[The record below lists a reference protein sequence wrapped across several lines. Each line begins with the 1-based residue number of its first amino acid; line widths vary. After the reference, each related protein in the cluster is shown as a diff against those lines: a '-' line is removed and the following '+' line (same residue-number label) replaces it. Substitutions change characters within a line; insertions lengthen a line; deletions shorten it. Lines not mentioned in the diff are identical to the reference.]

1 MQTSPF
7 RLISVSS
14 LPRILSLLA
23 LVSALPAQVI
33 DPPTRIGLPQ
43 DWTHRH
49 VVFNRQLLSRHP
61 ELAAAEPRVLH
72 QFLQRMPYSTA
83 VLSGVSDEAP
93 SSTMHRDWSVNLGA
107 GKVAFGMSPVKY
119 GFDVNAPPAVPTTL
133 PRSVWMSPV

>member
-1 MQTSPF
+1 MVLLLRSGPVLDWEGLLQTLAF
-7 RLISVSS
+7 RLISA
-14 LPRILSLLA
+14 LNLHCMLSLLV
-23 LVSALPAQVI
+23 LVSALTAQVT

-93 SSTMHRDWSVNLGA
+93 SSTMHRDWNVNLGG
-107 GKVAFGMSPVKY
+107 GKVAFGMSPV
-119 GFDVNAPPAVPTTL
+119 
-133 PRSVWMSPV
+133 